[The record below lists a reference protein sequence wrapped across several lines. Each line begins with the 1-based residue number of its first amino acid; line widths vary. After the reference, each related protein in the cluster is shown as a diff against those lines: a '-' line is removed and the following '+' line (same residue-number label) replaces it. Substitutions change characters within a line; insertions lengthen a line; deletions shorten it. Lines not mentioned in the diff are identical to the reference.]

1 MQNPEPSSFERRA
14 ILGSLGI
21 LGGGL
26 AFAGAG
32 DAAAAS
38 ATTGSSTP
46 IRQPING
53 SDGRGSPLKLLPL
66 GQLALHIDQSWQ
78 MNGPIWTRSVSAM
91 KYAEWSCELFRLR
104 SLWANGSYQM
114 GKDVAQVTVRA
125 LFEDQDGVKLF
136 LDYLV
141 RTDMPLHVQGKHPV
155 IMSGR
160 IEADEAIEKY
170 RWLNR
175 TQVVGKGYLS
185 QERRIQT
192 YDMYALA
199 WD

>member
-1 MQNPEPSSFERRA
+1 MQDPEHPFFDRRA
-14 ILGSLGI
+14 LLGSLGM

-26 AFAGAG
+26 ALAGTG
-32 DAAAAS
+32 DALTEP
-38 ATTGSSTP
+38 ATPERDAPG
-46 IRQPING
+46 RKPINAT
-53 SDGRGSPLKLLPL
+53 DGKGSPLKLLPL
-66 GQLALHIDQSWQ
+66 GQLALHVDQSWE
-78 MNGPIWTRSVSAM
+78 MNGPIWTRSVTSM
-91 KYAEWSCELFRLR
+91 KFAEWNCELFRLR
-104 SLWANGSYQM
+104 SLWANGSYQK

-125 LFEDQDGVKLF
+125 LFEDQDGVRLF

-141 RTDMPLHVQGKHPV
+141 RTDMPLHVQGRHPV

-160 IEADEAIEKY
+160 VEADETSEKY

-185 QERRIQT
+185 QERRTQT